1 MFSQPSLILDLLTS
15 GWVVLVFIILF
26 GLLPLLAFRQVS
38 IPSLAS
44 RIVGAFVRTTATIGI
59 GGILWTKL
67 GLFTWITAV
76 LCYLTGLGIGWIA
89 SDRWQYRGKFQQLSQ
104 QIALSTIDIFDRG
117 LSLPQLSRWL
127 LSPWRAIERLVADRL
142 LVGTPQR
149 IVPNSS
155 GMQIPSRAVVPK
167 ERLHPNDSANLERGS
182 RSLAATRHHR
192 SRASLPSLLL
202 TAIVMLSIGAISLWL
217 RFEHPITEF
226 RFSHPDTYGRLLVVQ
241 QILARDLPQINYLP
255 IFPSLAAFL
264 TALSGVHP
272 LQVVHLLGAIIG
284 TLLVLGVGYTMR
296 CLSKNGAA
304 ALAASYSLGAYLFTW
319 NLPIPSRL
327 PLGVRQC
334 LGTLRDTL
342 DLGLIRSWAASE
354 SELGAL
360 FVILAIGCSTQ
371 IAKSSQRT
379 ASIVNTSC
387 CALLALALDPTLP
400 ILILFGWFGGI
411 FGRQMALFSLSMGW
425 LILGVLATI
434 PTSGFAMLTGILTT
448 LPIGLSLLVGL
459 LFIAIASAGRLLL
472 ANWSAP
478 ICLTIFLAITLNFFL
493 PPSPQIDY
501 LEYDAAA
508 RKAVEIGYLF
518 PHQQWTVV
526 APIEQL
532 SQVYGRGWYEDA
544 ARFTTRYR
552 DRVTTASFVFPH
564 QTTLLIFVEKRPF
577 ISDKPEYPV
586 PYSVLID
593 PTYRN
598 YRSPSGRTQ
607 LAAAMLQMCET
618 YRRHHPDL
626 HTIYYESDR
635 LRIYQFSPASMD
647 NKKSQLTISKFG
659 TNNQGA
665 STTPISMLPTALSGR
680 I

>member
-1 MFSQPSLILDLLTS
+1 MFIQPSLILDLLTS
-15 GWVVLVFIILF
+15 GWVVLVFIVLF

-38 IPSLAS
+38 LPSLAS
-44 RIVGAFVRTTATIGI
+44 RIVGAFARTTATIAI

-89 SDRWQYRGKFQQLSQ
+89 SDRWQYRGKFQQLGQ

-127 LSPWRAIERLVADRL
+127 LSPWRAIERLIQSRL
-142 LVGTPQR
+142 LVETQQQ
-149 IVPNSS
+149 IVPNSRV
-155 GMQIPSRAVVPK
+155 QISSRAVLPQ
-167 ERLHPNDSANLERGS
+167 ERWRSSDLNTFDRQARKSDRVRDRPGS
-182 RSLAATRHHR
+182 
-192 SRASLPSLLL
+192 SLPSLFL
-202 TAIVMLSIGAISLWL
+202 TAIVMLSIGALSLWL
-217 RFEHPITEF
+217 RFEHPIAEF
-226 RFSHPDTYGRLLVVQ
+226 RFSYPDTYGRLLVVQ

-272 LQVVHLLGAIIG
+272 LQVVQMLGAIIG
-284 TLLVLGVGYTMR
+284 TLLVLGIGYTMR

-319 NLPIPSRL
+319 HLPISSRL

-334 LGTLRDTL
+334 LSTLRDTL

-371 IAKSSQRT
+371 AIGASQRT
-379 ASIVNTSC
+379 AAIINTTC
-387 CALLALALDPTLP
+387 CAILALALDPTLP

-411 FGRQMALFSLSMGW
+411 FGRQMALFTLCMGW
-425 LILGVLATI
+425 VILGILAAI
-434 PTSGFAMLTGILTT
+434 PTSGFAMFTGILTT

-472 ANWSAP
+472 ANWSVP
-478 ICLTIFLAITLNFFL
+478 ICLTVFLAITLNFCL

-518 PHQQWTVV
+518 PHHQWTVV

-544 ARFTTRYR
+544 AQFTARYR

-607 LAAAMLQMCET
+607 LAAAMLELCET
-618 YRRHHPDL
+618 YRRYHPDL
-626 HTIYYESDR
+626 QAIYYENDR
-635 LRIYQFSPASMD
+635 LRIYQFSPVSMD
-647 NKKSQLTISKFG
+647 NKKSQLTI
-659 TNNQGA
+659 
-665 STTPISMLPTALSGR
+665 R
-680 I
+680 